1 MRDYS
6 SVVSD
11 FTLSAKPVCSMKTL
25 RQVALLIE
33 TSNAYA
39 RGVLQGIVSY
49 NREHEPW
56 SIYLPEQERGATPPS
71 WIKNWRGDGLI
82 VRIETDAIAQ
92 TVRRLGKPVV
102 DVSAA
107 RRVEGIPWVET
118 NDEAIVELA
127 IDHFRSRGFK
137 QLAFCGDPDFNWSQ
151 WRQDGFLNR
160 VGLDSG
166 LTGDVFQATSRSHP
180 RYSWNREKKRLAN
193 WISKLPKPVGI
204 FACYDIRAQQVLDVC
219 RELQIRVPDEVA
231 VLGVDDDELLC
242 NLCHPPLSSVI
253 PDAHRT
259 GREAARLLDVLM
271 NGGSVDEERHL
282 IDPRGIATR
291 QSTDVL
297 AVDDDDVATA
307 IRYIRENACE
317 GINVVDVLKQV
328 PLTRRALELRFQSL
342 LGRTPHQEIIRQRV
356 ERVKSLLIETDLPLK
371 TIARRTRFEHEEY
384 MSVVFSRAMGT
395 PPGQYRRE
403 RKR

>member
-1 MRDYS
+1 M
-6 SVVSD
+6 
-11 FTLSAKPVCSMKTL
+11 
-25 RQVALLIE
+25 
-33 TSNAYA
+33 
-39 RGVLQGIVSY
+39 
-49 NREHEPW
+49 
-56 SIYLPEQERGATPPS
+56 
-71 WIKNWRGDGLI
+71 I
-82 VRIETDAIAQ
+82 VRIETDEIARI
-92 TVRRLGKPVV
+92 VRRLGKPVV

-107 RRVEGIPWVET
+107 RGVEDIPWVET
-118 NDEAIVELA
+118 NDEAIAELA

-137 QLAFCGDPDFNWSQ
+137 HLAFCGDPDFDCSQ
-151 WRQDGFLNR
+151 WRQEGFLDRITSN
-160 VGLDSG
+160 SG
-166 LTGDVFQATSRSHP
+166 LTGDVFKATSRSHP
-180 RYSWNREKKRLAN
+180 SYSWNREKKRLAN
-193 WISKLPKPVGI
+193 WISNLPKPVGI

-219 RELQIRVPDEVA
+219 RELETRVPDEVA
-231 VLGVDDDELLC
+231 VLGVDNDEMLC

-271 NGGSVDEERHL
+271 NGGRVDDERHL
-282 IDPRGIATR
+282 TDPTGVATR

-297 AVDDDDVATA
+297 AIDDHEVATA
-307 IRYIRENACE
+307 IRYIRQNACE

-328 PLTRRALELRFQSL
+328 SLTRRALELRFRSI

-384 MSVVFSRAMGT
+384 MSVVFSRETGT